1 MTLASFVVHEQGS
14 TQLRSPWG
22 RGAQSGGAMAAQTTT
37 ASRQSIRRTLTG
49 TPLCAILPD
58 AQSSSVIPEGAA
70 AAVRSR
76 RGITDRSG
84 GERWHTFKELHLV
97 LRAIME
103 LIFAVSVVMTVFTV
117 VLLPCIILCL
127 GVLLVLGI
135 DDRFVNPV
143 VIYVAFPEAVLIGGY
158 LLLRYWRQISEFVRS
173 ISP

>member
-1 MTLASFVVHEQGS
+1 M
-14 TQLRSPWG
+14 
-22 RGAQSGGAMAAQTTT
+22 
-37 ASRQSIRRTLTG
+37 
-49 TPLCAILPD
+49 
-58 AQSSSVIPEGAA
+58 
-70 AAVRSR
+70 
-76 RGITDRSG
+76 
-84 GERWHTFKELHLV
+84 